1 MLPYN
6 FTKLGAFNDQDL
18 GALFV
23 RDNGSIVTI
32 SVDVVAD
39 PCPDILWS
47 FNGTRLGSSN
57 KTFAYN
63 NACITTMS
71 TIRSP
76 NWTFFLNVTLTEST
90 SGYYSASFT
99 NVAGTIFLPRTYITI
114 PGMFT
119 IIFILI
125 IVKIMLFN

>member
-18 GALFV
+18 GALIV
-23 RDNGSIVTI
+23 KDNGSIGTV

-39 PCPDILWS
+39 PCPNVLWS

-57 KTFAYN
+57 EIFAYN
-63 NACITTMS
+63 NACIMTGTK
-71 TIRSP
+71 SP
-76 NWTFFLNVTLTEST
+76 NWTFFLNVTLTETT

-99 NVAGTIFLPRTYITI
+99 NVAGTAFLPRTYITI
-114 PGMFT
+114 PGMF
-119 IIFILI
+119 III
-125 IVKIMLFN
+125 IRSSHH